1 MEELSQ
7 LVDGLQLGIAY
18 FGRCLFDC
26 QGEDFESMHNSVLW
40 REEYLCQ
47 VGVEELYSVGYKKSV
62 CLFADKGEPETV
74 LGCWSNIV
82 AVPYAVAP

>member
-1 MEELSQ
+1 MCLKDFMMRI
-7 LVDGLQLGIAY
+7 LVVDDLIRLVMVRSAGA
-18 FGRCLFDC
+18 D
-26 QGEDFESMHNSVLW
+26 DFTMWILAVP
-40 REEYLCQ
+40 
-47 VGVEELYSVGYKKSV
+47 VGYKKSV